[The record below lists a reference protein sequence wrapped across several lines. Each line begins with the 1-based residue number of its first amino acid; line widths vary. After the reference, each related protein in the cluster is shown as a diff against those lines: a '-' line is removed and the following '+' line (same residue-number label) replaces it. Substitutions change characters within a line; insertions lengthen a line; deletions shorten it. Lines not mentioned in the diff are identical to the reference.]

1 MTVTFGPD
9 HIVFAGYE
17 FPWASVH
24 PHGVLPASAVRD
36 ASTQVRPPEIRT
48 ASGETLFLSWDDSAG
63 LAEFC
68 QRHEISVAG
77 RLDVWGNLFE
87 PFLDTSF
94 SAAQIA
100 ATDARLHA
108 VGLSQASI
116 DSIRARLTPLMRAYN
131 FDSMLWDW
139 AHLGLYD
146 LLRALNGTLVHPSL
160 PATLGDPFEVYRWAM
175 EIADYGRAKAS

>member
-9 HIVFAGYE
+9 HIVFTGY
-17 FPWASVH
+17 
-24 PHGVLPASAVRD
+24 
-36 ASTQVRPPEIRT
+36 
-48 ASGETLFLSWDDSAG
+48 
-63 LAEFC
+63 
-68 QRHEISVAG
+68 
-77 RLDVWGNLFE
+77 E

-100 ATDARLHA
+100 A
-108 VGLSQASI
+108 
-116 DSIRARLTPLMRAYN
+116 IRARLTPLMRAYN

-139 AHLGLYD
+139 THLGLYD
-146 LLRALNGTLVHPSL
+146 LLRALNGTLVRPSS